1 MKKEIIIITAMLAL
15 ILLLAISDIKAQT
28 TGYIYLTSDSAH
40 IINTGKIIVSGD
52 YVNIL
57 LEPIPGKVTRW
68 EITRKEEAPV
78 IEPVVTIVNNT
89 ELTYTGLWEH
99 PAGATYTVSH
109 SNQVGATAKYSF
121 TGNRVEVISDLDP
134 SHGKIGYTI
143 NSGTEKFVDL
153 YKATRLNG
161 QVVINEI
168 VPPGFNTITFR
179 VVDKTVLI
187 DYLKITR

>member
-1 MKKEIIIITAMLAL
+1 MKRADVIGFILVGLFITCLNFIVSAQDCLPKL
-15 ILLLAISDIKAQT
+15 IKASKDTTFTLTDSNLLLIERPDNDTYEVTISFIKK
-28 TGYIYLTSDSAH
+28 G
-40 IINTGKIIVSGD
+40 
-52 YVNIL
+52 
-57 LEPIPGKVTRW
+57 
-68 EITRKEEAPV
+68 
-78 IEPVVTIVNNT
+78 PVVTTVNNT
-89 ELTYTGLWEH
+89 ELIFTGSWEH

-153 YKATRLNG
+153 YRATRLNG

-168 VPPGFNTITFR
+168 VPPGFNTITFK
-179 VVDKTVLI
+179 VVSNTVLI
-187 DYLKITR
+187 DYLTIHK

>member
-15 ILLLAISDIKAQT
+15 ILLLAISDIKAQDCLPTLIKASKDT
-28 TGYIYLTSDSAH
+28 TFTLTDS
-40 IINTGKIIVSGD
+40 NLL
-52 YVNIL
+52 L
-57 LEPIPGKVTRW
+57 LERPDNDTYEVT
-68 EITRKEEAPV
+68 ISFRKKAPV
-78 IEPVVTIVNNT
+78 LTTVNNT
-89 ELTYTGLWEH
+89 ELIFTGDWEH

-121 TGNRVEVISDLDP
+121 TGNRVEVISDYDP
-134 SHGKIGYTI
+134 SHGKLGYTI

-153 YKATRLNG
+153 YRATRLNS

-168 VPPGFNTITFR
+168 VPPGFNTITLR

-187 DYLKITR
+187 DYLRISK